1 MHIDIDQLSEAESV
15 DLNHRVVA
23 RLKFMREMRAHAQML
38 DFRIGQRVVF
48 QPKGYPELAGVMAK
62 YNRKTV
68 TVITENGQQWN
79 VPPGFLRPAEPHAAT
94 RAEPAPVLQ
103 LQNQVAALAR
113 GESRKPACSR
123 ML

>member
-1 MHIDIDQLSEAESV
+1 MHIDIDRLSEAELV

-48 QPKGYPELAGVMAK
+48 QPDGYPELAGVIAK

-68 TVITENGQQWN
+68 TVIVESGQQWR
-79 VPPGFLRPAEPHAAT
+79 VAPGLLRPAGPPAAEA
-94 RAEPAPVLQ
+94 AEPASVLR
-103 LQNQVAALAR
+103 LQ
-113 GESRKPACSR
+113 KK
-123 ML
+123 